1 MKSRIK
7 RKLRK
12 NCILVVD
19 ANCIPA
25 SWSADRWVNLAI
37 NCGLAIYDG
46 KKVTVNTPFPIRTI
60 PSKNIK
66 GYKLV
71 NIAKDGLS
79 KKLKEYNE
87 RIVSV

>member
-19 ANCIPA
+19 INCIPPT
-25 SWSADRWVNLAI
+25 WSADQWVNLAV
-37 NCGLAIYDG
+37 NCGLAVYDSR
-46 KKVTVNTPFPIRTI
+46 KLTSTAPFPIRTV
-60 PSKNIK
+60 PSSNIK

-71 NIAKDGLS
+71 NITKDGLS